1 MRRGK
6 GGNKKKKNK
15 KKRKYLRKDEDG
27 RYGRERGKE
36 EKETRRGE

>member
-1 MRRGK
+1 MRGGK
-6 GGNKKKKNK
+6 GGNKK

-36 EKETRRGE
+36 EKETRRGG